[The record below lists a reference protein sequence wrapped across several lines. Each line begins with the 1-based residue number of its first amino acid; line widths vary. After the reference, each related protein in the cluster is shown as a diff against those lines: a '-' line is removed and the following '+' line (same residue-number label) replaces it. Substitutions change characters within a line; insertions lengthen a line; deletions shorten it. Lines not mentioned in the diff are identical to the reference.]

1 MWKLSIGVIAEEMHN
16 FEQEKT
22 NSEEQ
27 EGCRRGSRG
36 TNNQLLI
43 DKTVVK
49 VARKGTPIG
58 EPIRK
63 RMTLFRIAIS
73 MNVRS
78 HLELQITREV
88 FWKEQRAVEV
98 IADF

>member
-1 MWKLSIGVIAEEMHN
+1 MWKLSTGVIAEEMHN

-49 VARKGTPIG
+49 DCK
-58 EPIRK
+58 K
-63 RMTLFRIAIS
+63 RNTDWRAYKKAYDFVPHSYINERTESLG
-73 MNVRS
+73 
-78 HLELQITREV
+78 ITDNTRG